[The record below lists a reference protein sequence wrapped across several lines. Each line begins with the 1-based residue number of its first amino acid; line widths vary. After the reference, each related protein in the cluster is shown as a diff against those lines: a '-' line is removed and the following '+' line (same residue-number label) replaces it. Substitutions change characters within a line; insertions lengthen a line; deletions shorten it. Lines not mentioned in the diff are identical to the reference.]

1 MITPFTDICNIL
13 SQSTK
18 IDDRLFESVLI
29 FSIFDAKIFTIMS
42 ELKKGELVVSAIK
55 NGTAI
60 DRIPPQSLFKVIS
73 ILGLEKIQSQ
83 ITFGNNL
90 DSKKLGKKAIIK
102 ITDKYFDDKE
112 INKIALV
119 APEAK
124 LNTIRDYKV
133 VEKREVAVPDE
144 VSGIVRCVNPKCIT
158 NNEQIVTKFY
168 VLTKR
173 PVTLKCHY
181 CEKMIEQEQ
190 MTIL

>member
-1 MITPFTDICNIL
+1 
-13 SQSTK
+13 
-18 IDDRLFESVLI
+18 
-29 FSIFDAKIFTIMS
+29 MS